1 MNNDVDAFIDRC
13 VASMDESKR
22 GLTRPMLEQF
32 VWYNVQI
39 LELQKQIEEE
49 GALIEVE
56 RGSANH
62 QYTAWVENPASK
74 VISRFTTQAGNH
86 YAKLM
91 RFLTKAEMEQVD
103 ALEDFLKNG

>member
-1 MNNDVDAFIDRC
+1 MDSEVKAFIDKC
-13 VASMDESKR
+13 VANMDETKQ
-22 GLTRPMLEQF
+22 GLTRPILEQF
-32 VWYNVQI
+32 VWYTLQVNQ
-39 LELQKQIEEE
+39 LQKQIEKE

-74 VISRFTTQAGNH
+74 VVARFSTQAGNH
-86 YAKLM
+86 YSKLM
-91 RFLTKAEMEQVD
+91 RFLTQAEMEQVD